1 MPRYLNPPSVPRP
14 ASRYSQ
20 AVALSGS
27 YKRVIVSP
35 QTGVE
40 AGPGLAE
47 QMAAALDHLLA
58 VVAAAGCEP
67 RDVVKLTCYC
77 TERGHGALFDGIRE
91 ARLGMA
97 APACAY
103 IEVAGLA
110 QPAALVAIEGE
121 AVQESAPQR

>member
-1 MPRYLNPPSVPRP
+1 MPRYLNPPTVPRP
-14 ASRYSQ
+14 TSRHSQ

-35 QTGVE
+35 QFGVD
-40 AGPGLAE
+40 GGVAE
-47 QMAAALDHLLA
+47 QMATAFDHFLA

-67 RDVVKLTCYC
+67 RDVVRVTCYC
-77 TERGHGALFDGIRE
+77 VERGHGALFDGIRE
-91 ARLGMA
+91 SRLGMA
-97 APACAY
+97 APASAY

-110 QPAALVAIEGE
+110 HPSVLVAIEGE